1 MFSWIPSGRGWPALY
16 TVASLGSLFGPILS
30 AAEPCPVDRDT
41 KKLASLILQPGILQT
56 GRTFRSFQRLGQVA
70 TDAD

>member
-41 KKLASLILQPGILQT
+41 KKLASLILQT
-56 GRTFRSFQRLGQVA
+56 DRTFRSFQRLGQVA